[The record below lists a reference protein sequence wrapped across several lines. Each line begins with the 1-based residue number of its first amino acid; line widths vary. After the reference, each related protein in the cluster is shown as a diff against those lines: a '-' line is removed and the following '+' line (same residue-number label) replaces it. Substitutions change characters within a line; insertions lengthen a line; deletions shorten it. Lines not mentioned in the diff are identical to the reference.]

1 MTHILNFFTLKHFSG
16 LLSFINSPTMTGI
29 RNGLVCTMP
38 LVVAGSLA
46 LLVNNFPVQIYQD
59 AMLALFG
66 AAWKTFGGKIWAVTF
81 GALSFSVSFSIANNL
96 AEQYNIQHPAREVS
110 PVVTG
115 LISLSCLAVMIIAPS
130 AVDDFP
136 SLWTGV
142 GGLFPAIVI
151 AISATAIFLR
161 FSSIDRLRLNI
172 QAEGSDPTTSK
183 VFETLIPALLTLG
196 LFSVIALLFARGGG
210 LHQLLYDSIRNAFSE
225 PTNEFLSG
233 CLYNLTIHLTWFF
246 GIHGPNLLDPVT
258 HAIYSTAADA
268 NAAALAAGEPLPHII
283 TKVFFDSFVFL
294 GGSGAT
300 LGLVIAILLRSVDR
314 SSRRIA
320 MLGLILTM
328 FNINEMILFGLPII
342 LNPVYFIPFI
352 AAPMVLTLT
361 SYLAIDWGLVA
372 GTVNAVDW
380 TTPIFISGYESASSL
395 APSLL
400 QLFNLCVAVAIYAPF
415 VTISDKIKAMRFKS
429 SIAKLME
436 AAESNIL
443 GPHGLRVIYRTDEV
457 GMLARS
463 LVNDL
468 NEALSKTDEIFL
480 VYQPQVNTTKN
491 RVIGVEALMRWNHPA
506 YGLIPPPI
514 VVAVAEDGDL
524 IDRLGLRVL
533 HNACAQQRQ
542 WLDMGIKD
550 VVMSVNVSA
559 IQLKDDRLP
568 VSVAKILDR
577 YKLPPECIELEVTES
592 TALDQNSAT
601 NAVLG
606 QIHATGVHLAID
618 DFGMGHGSLLYFKQ
632 FPVSTLKIDKVLSID
647 VLKSKTAEDII
658 INIMEFCRGRGVQVV
673 VEFVDNPEQLA
684 ALRRLGCEIFQG
696 YLFSP
701 PKSPDD
707 CLNYIRNYKPGA
719 F

>member
-1 MTHILNFFTLKHFSG
+1 
-16 LLSFINSPTMTGI
+16 MTGI

-46 LLVNNFPVQIYQD
+46 LLINNFPVQIYQD
-59 AMLALFG
+59 AMLGLFG
-66 AAWKTFGGKIWAVTF
+66 DTWKNFGAKLWAATF
-81 GALSFSVSFSIANNL
+81 GAISLTVSYSIANNL
-96 AEQYNIQHPAREVS
+96 AEQYNLRHPTREVS
-110 PVVTG
+110 AVLTG
-115 LISLSCLAVMIIAPS
+115 LITLSCLAVMIIAPN
-130 AVDDFP
+130 AIDDFP

-151 AISATAIFLR
+151 AILATSFFLR
-161 FSSIDRLRLNI
+161 LSRIDRLRLSI

-183 VFETLIPALLTLG
+183 VFETLIPALLTIG
-196 LFSVIALLFARGGG
+196 FFSIIALLFARGGG
-210 LHQLLYDSIRNAFSE
+210 MHQWIYDSIRNAFSE
-225 PTNEFLSG
+225 PNNEFLGG
-233 CLYNLTIHLTWFF
+233 CLYNLAIHLAWFF

-258 HAIYSTAADA
+258 HAIYSAAADA

-320 MLGLILTM
+320 LLGLVLTM

-342 LNPVYFIPFI
+342 LNPVYFIPFV
-352 AAPMVLTLT
+352 AAPMILTLT

-372 GTVNAVDW
+372 GTVHAVDW
-380 TTPIFISGYESASSL
+380 TTPIFISGYQSANSI
-395 APSLL
+395 APALL
-400 QLFNLCVAVAIYAPF
+400 QLFNLCLCALIYTPF
-415 VTISDKIKAMRFKS
+415 VAISDKIKAMRFKS

-443 GPHGLRVIYRTDEV
+443 GPHGLRVIYRSDEV

-463 LVNDL
+463 LINDL
-468 NEALSKTDEIFL
+468 NEALNKNDEIFL
-480 VYQPQVNTTKN
+480 VYQPQVNTTQN

-514 VVAVAEDGDL
+514 IVAVAEDGDL

-542 WLDMGIKD
+542 WLDMGLTD
-550 VVMSVNVSA
+550 VLMSVNVSA
-559 IQLKDDRLP
+559 VQLKDDRLP

-577 YKLPPECIELEVTES
+577 YKLPPQCIELEVTES
-592 TALDQNSAT
+592 TALDQNSAS

-632 FPVSTLKIDKVLSID
+632 FPVSTLKIDRVLSID

-658 INIMEFCRGRGVQVV
+658 INIMEFCRGRNVQVV

-684 ALRRLGCEIFQG
+684 ALKRLGCEVFQG

-707 CLNYIRNYKPGA
+707 CLNYIRNYKPEQ

>member
-1 MTHILNFFTLKHFSG
+1 
-16 LLSFINSPTMTGI
+16 MTGI

-46 LLVNNFPVQIYQD
+46 LLVNNFPAPAYQNI
-59 AMLALFG
+59 MLDLFG
-66 AAWKTFGGKIWAVTF
+66 DGWKSFGGKLWAATF
-81 GALSFSVSFSIANNL
+81 GAISLTVTFSIANNL
-96 AEQYNIQHPAREVS
+96 AEQYNTEHPGREVN
-110 PVVTG
+110 PVVAA
-115 LISLSCLAVMIIAPS
+115 LIALSCLAVMIIAPN
-130 AVDDFP
+130 ATDDFP

-142 GGLFPAIVI
+142 GGLFPGIVI
-151 AISATAIFLR
+151 AISGTWLFLR
-161 FSSIDRLRLNI
+161 LSLIDRLRLSI
-172 QAEGSDPTTSK
+172 QAEGSDPTTSR
-183 VFETLIPALLTLG
+183 VFENLIPALLTIG
-196 LFSVIALLFARGGG
+196 LFSVIALLFSRGDG
-210 LHQLLYDSIRNAFSE
+210 LHQFIYDSIRNAFSA
-225 PTNEFLSG
+225 PTNEFLGG
-233 CLYNLTIHLTWFF
+233 CLYNLAIHLAWFF

-258 HAIYSTAADA
+258 HAIYNAAADA
-268 NAAALAAGEPLPHII
+268 NSAAMAAGLPLPHIV

-320 MLGLILTM
+320 LLGLFLTA

-352 AAPMVLTLT
+352 AAPLALTLT

-372 GTVNAVDW
+372 GTIHAVDW
-380 TTPIFISGYESASSL
+380 TTPIFISGYESADSI
-395 APSLL
+395 APAML
-400 QLFNLCVAVAIYAPF
+400 QLFNLCLCIGIYMPF
-415 VTISDKIKAMRFKS
+415 VGISDKLKAKRFKS
-429 SIAKLME
+429 AISMLME
-436 AAESNIL
+436 AAESNVL

-468 NEALSKTDEIFL
+468 NDALAKTDEIFL
-480 VYQPQVNTTKN
+480 VYQPQINTTLNK
-491 RVIGVEALMRWNHPA
+491 VTGVEALMRWNHPV

-514 VVAVAEDGDL
+514 IVAVAEDGEL
-524 IDRLGLRVL
+524 IERLGLRVL

-542 WLDMGIKD
+542 WLNMGIN
-550 VVMSVNVSA
+550 VLMSVNVSA
-559 IQLKDDRLP
+559 LQLKDERFP
-568 VSVAKILDR
+568 VRVSKILDR
-577 YKLPPECIELEVTES
+577 YKLPPETIELEVTES
-592 TALDQNSAT
+592 TALDQNSASL
-601 NAVLG
+601 AVLS

-673 VEFVDNPEQLA
+673 VEFVDNREQLS
-684 ALRRLGCEIFQG
+684 ALERLGCEVFQG

-701 PKSPDD
+701 PKSPVD
-707 CLNYIRNYKPGA
+707 CLNYIRNYKPGQ